1 MAPGGQCGRCRE
13 WVSLDLDAELSEFEA
28 VVMRRHVRSCADC
41 RSFARE
47 LSAATALVR
56 DTAPAEFESAALEAA
71 VTRPSR
77 PGRTRATRLI
87 SQHLSQ
93 RISLGIAVAA
103 VSLVWVFASGVP
115 SDQRPGRSPS
125 GVIANVDLAS
135 VGSAYA
141 YLEQQRVLL
150 RQR

>member
-1 MAPGGQCGRCRE
+1 MAPGRQCGRCRE

-56 DTAPAEFESAALEAA
+56 DTAPAEPEAA
-71 VTRPSR
+71 VTLPPR
-77 PGRTRATRLI
+77 PGRAGAT
-87 SQHLSQ
+87 QHVSQ
-93 RISLGIAVAA
+93 RLSLGVAVAV

-115 SDQRPGRSPS
+115 SDQRPDRSPS
-125 GVIANVDLAS
+125 GMIANVEGAS
-135 VGSAYA
+135 IGSAYA
-141 YLEQQRVLL
+141 YLEQQRILL
-150 RQR
+150 RRR